1 MQVVP
6 KAHAN
11 TYILVA
17 KKKKK
22 SFAMYLKN
30 IYMKNLEIVG
40 IGNHLFL
47 LVVIRG

>member
-1 MQVVP
+1 M
-6 KAHAN
+6 
-11 TYILVA
+11 VA
-17 KKKKK
+17 KKKKKK

-47 LVVIRG
+47 LVVIGG